1 MSTTFNYY
9 NNYMMASNKYMYA
22 YMCYTTSI
30 KHLMSKIKIGVFK
43 DKFFFF
49 KNTMEISALY
59 FYSNVIYMLKF
70 FENPFS
76 IQKKTNFCTNSS
88 TLLIK

>member
-1 MSTTFNYY
+1 
-9 NNYMMASNKYMYA
+9 
-22 YMCYTTSI
+22 
-30 KHLMSKIKIGVFK
+30 MSKIKIGVFK

-76 IQKKTNFCTNSS
+76 IQKKTNFCTNS
-88 TLLIK
+88 TTNNKITNQKYIYYYILFTETQ